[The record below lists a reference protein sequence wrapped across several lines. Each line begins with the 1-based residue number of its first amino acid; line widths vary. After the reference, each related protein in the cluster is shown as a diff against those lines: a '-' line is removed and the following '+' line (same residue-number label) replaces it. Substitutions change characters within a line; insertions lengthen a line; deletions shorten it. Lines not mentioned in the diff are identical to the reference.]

1 MANYV
6 VEKNLVTG
14 AWVHTRSKISH
25 HDLVQIGSVATVESR
40 VINRFETKTGS
51 RAVVDVSVIVAG
63 EKVAEVE
70 HEAIVSLSK

>member
-1 MANYV
+1 MLL
-6 VEKNLVTG
+6 KKILVNG

-51 RAVVDVSVIVAG
+51 RAVVDVSVIVDG
-63 EKVAEVE
+63 KKVAGVE
-70 HEAIVSLSK
+70 HEAIISLNEDK